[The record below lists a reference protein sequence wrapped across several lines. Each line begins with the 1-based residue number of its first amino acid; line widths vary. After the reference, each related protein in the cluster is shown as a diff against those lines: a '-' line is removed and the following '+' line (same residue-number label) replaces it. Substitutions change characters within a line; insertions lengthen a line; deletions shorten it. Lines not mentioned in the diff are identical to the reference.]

1 MNDKLARVRWEMGQT
16 LLPEHFQVQEDSIL
30 TDTVMRFRLQGLPSY
45 GIGSLELNETLL
57 AEGIF
62 SIQKM
67 TLVTGSGLLLDV
79 PGNTEVAPFN
89 MNVPGEI
96 TLPVY
101 LHVLKDLPNMNNDS
115 DAWGEDTGEDIA
127 RVVCQ
132 TVISSDQ
139 NCSGAV
145 ETVKLVEFRKDPE
158 GSWHL
163 SENFIPPLLQ
173 LGTSLFLKKE
183 MDELSK
189 VLDLFQ
195 YNLSMESAGN
205 LSGDSLISVRQCLK
219 NVYKVQRL
227 LANLKSQVHF
237 HPYILYE
244 ELYTLYAEV
253 CFYRNTNTENITA
266 PYEHEKLVGLKNIIE
281 LLIKQMQLVR
291 TRPPYLP
298 FELKDNI
305 YQVKLPKGIRKAVD
319 AYFLIQKAYV
329 TATFPIDKLK
339 LSGLSRLPF
348 VHKMALQGIPLKKV
362 DRPPFQHSFG
372 SEVEFYLIK
381 EGEEWDNALN
391 EMSAAFFSW
400 PEIKETNFFIYWRT
414 G

>member
-16 LLPEHFQVQEDSIL
+16 LLPEHFKAQEDSIL
-30 TDTVMRFRLQGLPSY
+30 TDTVMRIRMQGLPSY
-45 GIGSLELNETLL
+45 GIGSLELNKMLL

-67 TLVTGSGLLLDV
+67 TLIMGSGLLLNV
-79 PGNTEVAPFN
+79 PGNTEVASFN
-89 MNVPGEI
+89 MNVPGET
-96 TLPVY
+96 TLSVY
-101 LHVLKDLPNMNNDS
+101 LHVLKDSPNMNNDS
-115 DAWGEDTGEDIA
+115 EGWGENTVSDIT
-127 RVVCQ
+127 RVVYQ
-132 TVISSDQ
+132 TVISSAQ

-145 ETVKLVEFRKDPE
+145 ETVKLAEFKKDPE

-163 SENFIPPLLQ
+163 SANFIPPLLQ
-173 LGTSLFLKKE
+173 LGTSLFLRTE

-189 VLDLFQ
+189 ALELFQ

-227 LANLKSQVHF
+227 LANLKSQVHL

-244 ELYTLYAEV
+244 ELYTLYTEV
-253 CFYRNTNTENITA
+253 CFYRNTNAENITA
-266 PYEHEKLVGLKNIIE
+266 PYEHEQLVGLKNIIE
-281 LLIKQMQLVR
+281 LLITQMQLVR

-305 YQVKLPKGIRKAVD
+305 YQITLPEGIRKAVD
-319 AYFLIQKAYV
+319 VYFLIQKAYV
-329 TATFPIDKLK
+329 TATFPIDNLK

-348 VHKMALQGIPLKKV
+348 VHKMALKGIPLKKV

-372 SEVEFYLIK
+372 SEVEFYVIK

-391 EMSAAFFSW
+391 EMAIGFFSW
-400 PEIKETNFFIYWRT
+400 PEIKETNFFLYWRT